1 MNHPNAGLGKR
12 RARGNALVEFAFV
25 LPVMLALTLG
35 VVDYS
40 RAIQFNNILVSLSR
54 EGANLASR
62 TNQTPQSIISTLVT
76 TAQPLQMDS
85 DGIMYI
91 TKIVGRPD
99 GTGQI
104 EAQYRSAGG
113 LTSLVSNI
121 WACGGW
127 AGDNSCTIPPTRPIV
142 NLPLTLQDGETV
154 YAVEAAYSYTP
165 LTGLV
170 MDVAPKMYAQTIL

>member
-1 MNHPNAGLGKR
+1 MKRHDMGGGKR
-12 RARGNALVEFAFV
+12 QVRGNALVEFAFV
-25 LPVMLALTLG
+25 LPVMLALALG

-62 TNQTPQSIISTLVT
+62 TNQTPQSIIRTLVT

-99 GTGQI
+99 GTGQV

-113 LTSLVSNI
+113 KASLVSDI

-127 AGDNSCTIPPTRPIV
+127 AADNSCAIPPTRPVV

-154 YAVEAAYSYTP
+154 YAVEAAYSYAP
-165 LTGLV
+165 LTGFV